1 MPDISYSILYY
12 ALPILGLI
20 ITNIA
25 QASISLDYGK
35 YKQVL
40 SSSHKTGRD
49 VARSILDKH
58 GLRNIDVV
66 EVSGNLTDHYDPRNK
81 TVNLSSNIYN
91 GTSVASYSVA
101 SHECGHAI
109 QDKDGYLFLKIRSSI
124 VPLVNFSS
132 RAGYFAILFGLIF
145 SWMDLLLI
153 GIIFEAV
160 ILLFQIIT
168 LPVEFNASHRALGE
182 LEKLN
187 LVTESE
193 HSKARGMLIA
203 AALTYVASVATAI
216 LEILRLLLIFSSR
229 DDR

>member
-1 MPDISYSILYY
+1 MVYIYY
-12 ALPILGLI
+12 DYNIIIFIVTLLITLG
-20 ITNIA
+20 A
-25 QASISLDYGK
+25 QAYISLK
-35 YKQVL
+35 YSSTRKIRATSGL
-40 SSSHKTGRD
+40 SGRD
-49 VARSILDKH
+49 VARKILDAN
-58 GLRNIDVV
+58 GLENVRIA
-66 EVSGNLTDHYDPRNK
+66 EVTGELTDHYDPRNK

-132 RAGYFAILFGLIF
+132 RAG
-145 SWMDLLLI
+145 
-153 GIIFEAV
+153 
-160 ILLFQIIT
+160 

-193 HSKARGMLIA
+193 HSKAKGMLIA

>member
-1 MPDISYSILYY
+1 MVYIYY
-12 ALPILGLI
+12 DYNIIIFIVTLLITLG
-20 ITNIA
+20 A
-25 QASISLDYGK
+25 QAYISLK
-35 YKQVL
+35 YSSTRKIRATSGL
-40 SSSHKTGRD
+40 SGRD
-49 VARSILDKH
+49 VARKILDAN
-58 GLRNIDVV
+58 GLENVRIA
-66 EVSGNLTDHYDPRNK
+66 EVTGELTDHYDPRNK

-145 SWMDLLLI
+145 SWMDLLFI

-216 LEILRLLLIFSSR
+216 LEILRLLLIFSLR